1 MSNKTIIEFGY
12 RIIWRIMEIEE
23 GVILWGR
30 TQPHSLINVIKITC
44 IFLTKKEKEKILILA
59 PLNPFRFFGSL
70 YISKEWTSSIKTIA
84 SIIGL
89 PPRRYILR
97 CFCMP
102 SLLHFLYCYAQRGP
116 FTAPQSDQTYV
127 LQYSGTP
134 IKRLMAKD
142 RRYIFARRCN
152 RRSFVIS
159 RFFSVYFSVTSRW
172 YILYYIILCLLLFF
186 ILKTANTSNVQT
198 RRLYTYAVNQST
210 LSSTTKSIC
219 FLQIHCILQR

>member
-1 MSNKTIIEFGY
+1 MNNKTIIEFCF
-12 RIIWRIMEIEE
+12 RIIWRVMEIEE
-23 GVILWGR
+23 GVIRGSR
-30 TQPHSLINVIKITC
+30 TQPHSLINVIKITY
-44 IFLTKKEKEKILILA
+44 IFLTRKEKEEILILA
-59 PLNPFRFFGSL
+59 PLNAFRFFGSL

-84 SIIGL
+84 SINGL

-102 SLLHFLYCYAQRGP
+102 SLLHFLYCYVQRGP

-159 RFFSVYFSVTSRW
+159 RFW
-172 YILYYIILCLLLFF
+172 YILHYIILCLLLFF
-186 ILKTANTSNVQT
+186 IVKTANTSNVQT

-210 LSSTTKSIC
+210 LSNTTKSIC
-219 FLQIHCILQR
+219 SLQIHCILQR

>member
-1 MSNKTIIEFGY
+1 MNNKTIIEFCF
-12 RIIWRIMEIEE
+12 RIIWRIMEMEE
-23 GVILWGR
+23 GVIRGGR
-30 TQPHSLINVIKITC
+30 AQPHSLINVIKITY

-89 PPRRYILR
+89 PLRRYILR
-97 CFCMP
+97 CFCVP
-102 SLLHFLYCYAQRGP
+102 SLLHFLYCYAKRGP

-159 RFFSVYFSVTSRW
+159 RFFPADIYYT
-172 YILYYIILCLLLFF
+172 ILYCVYYYFLFW
-186 ILKTANTSNVQT
+186 KQQT
-198 RRLYTYAVNQST
+198 LPTCKRDG
-210 LSSTTKSIC
+210 
-219 FLQIHCILQR
+219 CIPML

>member
-1 MSNKTIIEFGY
+1 MNNKTIIEFCF

-23 GVILWGR
+23 GVIRGGR
-30 TQPHSLINVIKITC
+30 TQPHSLINVIKITY

-116 FTAPQSDQTYV
+116 FTAPQSDQTCV

-134 IKRLMAKD
+134 IKRLMGKD

-159 RFFSVYFSVTSRW
+159 RFW
-172 YILYYIILCLLLFF
+172 YILYYITLCLLLFF
-186 ILKTANTSNVQT
+186 ILKTGNTSNVQT

-210 LSSTTKSIC
+210 LSNTTKSIC
-219 FLQIHCILQR
+219 SLQIHCILQR

>member
-1 MSNKTIIEFGY
+1 MNNKTIIEFCF
-12 RIIWRIMEIEE
+12 RIIWRIMEMEE
-23 GVILWGR
+23 GVIRGGR
-30 TQPHSLINVIKITC
+30 TQPHSLINVIKITY
-44 IFLTKKEKEKILILA
+44 IFLTKKEKEKILILG

-102 SLLHFLYCYAQRGP
+102 SLLHFLYCYAKRGP

-172 YILYYIILCLLLFF
+172 YLLYCFYIKIVFIIIIYIKNSKPFQRANATVVYLCC
-186 ILKTANTSNVQT
+186 
-198 RRLYTYAVNQST
+198 
-210 LSSTTKSIC
+210 KSI
-219 FLQIHCILQR
+219 HPK